1 MKRIVGNVIA
11 ALLGGAITLFILN
24 LIVAGCSK
32 KSPSHALEVA
42 RETQVEF
49 VEKNDSWNVY
59 VRIVEIDGHRFAVS
73 SSWRSTAI
81 CEVTAASLVKT
92 NQATISSEYSQTLF
106 DLGFVMGAQH
116 ERDGKLGTAF
126 SLSSERSN
134 AWLQVV
140 ARVSGTNVEAYR

>member
-32 KSPSHALEVA
+32 KSPPHALESA
-42 RETQVEF
+42 RETKVGF
-49 VEKNDSWNVY
+49 LDKGDYSDVY

-73 SSWRSTAI
+73 GSWRSTAI

-92 NQATISSEYSQTLF
+92 NQATISSEYSQALF
-106 DLGFVMGAQH
+106 DLGFVMGARN
-116 ERDGKLGTAF
+116 EREGKLGTAF

-134 AWLQVV
+134 AWLQVI
-140 ARVSGTNVEAYR
+140 ARVSGTNAEASR